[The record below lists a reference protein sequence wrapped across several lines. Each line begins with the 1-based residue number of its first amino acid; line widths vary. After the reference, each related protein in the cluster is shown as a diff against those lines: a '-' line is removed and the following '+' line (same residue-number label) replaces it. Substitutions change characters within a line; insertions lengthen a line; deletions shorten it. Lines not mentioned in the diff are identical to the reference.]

1 MSRAEESKPH
11 DTMTTAVRRIPAATA
26 ADPPFP
32 DELLEQ
38 IFLHQD
44 DAADLARAC
53 AACMS
58 FRRVITARPFLRH
71 FRTFRSL
78 HKPPALGFLNVFGFH
93 LVDPPHRMAPAV
105 ARAADFTFSFPPPL
119 VEELGLGRPRHA
131 RRRPHPPFMVGQLRL
146 PRPCC
151 LRLYPSI
158 FDRRGQRF

>member
-105 ARAADFTFSFPPPL
+105 ARAADFTFSFPPP
-119 VEELGLGRPRHA
+119 
-131 RRRPHPPFMVGQLRL
+131 
-146 PRPCC
+146 
-151 LRLYPSI
+151 
-158 FDRRGQRF
+158 RRGAGPRSSATRATTASSAFHGWSAASSTTLLSATIPEHF